1 MISWLSTGLEYSAAD
16 VAIED
21 INSNPD
27 ILPNTILGYSFVN
40 HNLDVSVSTFLN
52 IFEFIL
58 IILPLGCSKSYH

>member
-27 ILPNTILGYSFVN
+27 ILPNTILGYTYVN
-40 HNLDVSVSTFLN
+40 HDLDAAVRLINLFHAIV
-52 IFEFIL
+52 
-58 IILPLGCSKSYH
+58 